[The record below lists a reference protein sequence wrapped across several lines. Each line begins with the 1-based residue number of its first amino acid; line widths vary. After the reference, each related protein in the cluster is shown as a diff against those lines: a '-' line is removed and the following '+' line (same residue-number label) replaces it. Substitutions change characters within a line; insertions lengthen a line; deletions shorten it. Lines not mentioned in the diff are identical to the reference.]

1 MENLWTPVSVVP
13 VRGERKDEPG
23 GAPVRLDRECRNRGL
38 HERVGE
44 RIGVYGKAT
53 KGGA

>member
-1 MENLWTPVSVVP
+1 MKIYGLLYRSYQSL
-13 VRGERKDEPG
+13 ERKDEPG